1 MDPADE
7 RRSGVSELQQIEHT
21 TDLAPGVKNLGW
33 YAQELDYGFALAQ
46 KLCTTAFAPAHFRG
60 KPADAAT
67 AMLYGNTLGLDPI
80 ASMRSVYV
88 VHGTPAL
95 YASTMMALA
104 VSAGHEIVRESATE
118 QEVVFK
124 ARRRGS
130 EVWQEVKWTMTRAE
144 RAGYTANKKYSTDP
158 VGMLSAKCMAEAA
171 KLVAPDALMG
181 LRSVED
187 IELEE
192 GPEVEAKPVK
202 RRSVQRKPKAP
213 EPEVPELPEIEEGDV
228 DESAA
233 DQ

>member
-1 MDPADE
+1 M
-7 RRSGVSELQQIEHT
+7 SELQQIEQT
-21 TDLAPGVKNLGW
+21 VDLAPGVKNLGW

-88 VHGTPAL
+88 VHGAPAL

-118 QEVVFK
+118 QQVVFK

-130 EVWQEVKWTMTRAE
+130 EEWQEVKWTMGRAE

-158 VGMLSAKCMAEAA
+158 IGMLSAKCMAEAA

-192 GPEVEAKPVK
+192 GPEVEVKP
-202 RRSVQRKPKAP
+202 RRVVQRKPRAKAP
-213 EPEVPELPEIEEGDV
+213 EPEAPELPKVEEVETD
-228 DESAA
+228 DPAA